1 MQFWKL
7 KWKHKKWFLINQAIV
22 IILLIV
28 AAIIAWVV
36 TKVELPSNVS
46 KLRASAGW
54 VVSFFVLVLALLNR
68 IGALFK
74 VRSAGFLVLFI
85 MFLGLGSIIDVVTW
99 TLGLM
104 LIPLLLD
111 DIIMRPIWLNIWYN
125 EYDGVVKIYEQEDN

>member
-28 AAIIAWVV
+28 AAIIAWVI

-54 VVSFFVLVLALLNR
+54 IVSFLVLVLALLNR

-85 MFLGLGSIIDVVTW
+85 MFLGLGSVIDVVTW

-104 LIPLLLD
+104 IIPLLLD

-125 EYDGVVKIYEQEDN
+125 QYDGVVKIYEQEDN

>member
-28 AAIIAWVV
+28 AAIIAWVI

-54 VVSFFVLVLALLNR
+54 IVSFLVLVLALLNR

>member
-54 VVSFFVLVLALLNR
+54 IVSFFVLVLALLNR

-85 MFLGLGSIIDVVTW
+85 MFLGLGSIIEVVTW

-125 EYDGVVKIYEQEDN
+125 QYDGVVKLYEQEDN

>member
-7 KWKHKKWFLINQAIV
+7 KYKHKKWFLINQAIV

-28 AAIIAWVV
+28 AAIIAWSI

-54 VVSFFVLVLALLNR
+54 IVSFFVLVLALLNR

-74 VRSAGFLVLFI
+74 IRSAGFLVLFI
-85 MFLGLGSIIDVVTW
+85 MFLGLGSVIDVVTW

-125 EYDGVVKIYEQEDN
+125 QYDGVVKIHEQEDN

>member
-7 KWKHKKWFLINQAIV
+7 KLKHKKWFLINQAIV

-28 AAIIAWVV
+28 AAIIAWVI
-36 TKVELPSNVS
+36 TKVDLPSNAT

-54 VVSFFVLVLALLNR
+54 IVSFFVLVLALLNR

-85 MFLGLGSIIDVVTW
+85 MFLGLGSIIEVVTW

>member
-28 AAIIAWVV
+28 AAIIAWVI

-54 VVSFFVLVLALLNR
+54 IVSFFVLVLALLNR

>member
-28 AAIIAWVV
+28 AAIIAWVI

-54 VVSFFVLVLALLNR
+54 IVSFLVLVLALLNR

-125 EYDGVVKIYEQEDN
+125 QYDGVVKIYEQEDN

>member
-54 VVSFFVLVLALLNR
+54 IVSFFVLVLALLNR

>member
-28 AAIIAWVV
+28 AAIIAWVI

-54 VVSFFVLVLALLNR
+54 IVSFFVLVLALLNR

-74 VRSAGFLVLFI
+74 IRSAGFLVLFI

-125 EYDGVVKIYEQEDN
+125 QYDGVVKIYEQEDN

>member
-7 KWKHKKWFLINQAIV
+7 KLKHKKWFLINQAIV

-28 AAIIAWVV
+28 AAIIAWVI

-54 VVSFFVLVLALLNR
+54 IVSFFVLVLALLNR

-125 EYDGVVKIYEQEDN
+125 EYDGVVKLYEQEDN

>member
-7 KWKHKKWFLINQAIV
+7 KWKHKKWFLVNQAIV

-54 VVSFFVLVLALLNR
+54 IVSFFVLVLALLNR

>member
-28 AAIIAWVV
+28 AAIIAWVI

-54 VVSFFVLVLALLNR
+54 IVSFLVLVLALLNR

-85 MFLGLGSIIDVVTW
+85 MFLGLGSVIDVVTW

-125 EYDGVVKIYEQEDN
+125 QYDGVVKIYEQEDN